1 MYALLEIS
9 KDYGILG
16 TYSRIKIRRVMLTS
30 VLKTLLIFPPRNGG
44 SLLSKAW
51 HYYGVFTLD
60 EKIIRLSQHS
70 AKDQTNVI
78 SIK

>member
-1 MYALLEIS
+1 MLASGLKGFS
-9 KDYGILG
+9 S
-16 TYSRIKIRRVMLTS
+16 SR
-30 VLKTLLIFPPRNGG
+30 PRNGR
-44 SLLSKAW
+44 SLSQLFITSKAW
-51 HYYGVFTLD
+51 HGYYEVFTLD